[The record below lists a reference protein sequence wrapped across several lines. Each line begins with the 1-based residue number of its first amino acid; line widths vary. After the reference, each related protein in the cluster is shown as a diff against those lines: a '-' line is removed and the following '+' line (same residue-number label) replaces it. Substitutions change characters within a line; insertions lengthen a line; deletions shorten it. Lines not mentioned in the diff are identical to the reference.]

1 MAVQKVKFND
11 TFIYVNDEVDENETG
26 IVIKDEDEF
35 DKTIVMNP
43 IEEDDTLENTMVD
56 IFGGKDNE

>member
-43 IEEDDTLENTMVD
+43 IEEDDRLENTMVD